1 MSKAVDALRGVRM
14 FRELDNTLQ
23 LRLQFVDFVAA
34 FDFMTEVAALAEA
47 HQHHPEWR
55 NVYNLVE
62 ITLTTHDAGNV
73 VTEKDRALAQAIEQ
87 LPTTKHAEVLALD
100 A

>member
-1 MSKAVDALRGVRM
+1 M

-87 LPTTKHAEVLALD
+87 LPTTKRAEVLTLD

>member
-1 MSKAVDALRGVRM
+1 M
-14 FRELDNTLQ
+14 FRELSNTLQ
-23 LRLQFVDFVAA
+23 LRLRFVDFVAA
-34 FDFMTEVAALAEA
+34 FDFMNEVAALAEA

-87 LPTTKHAEVLALD
+87 LPATKRAEVLTLD

>member
-1 MSKAVDALRGVRM
+1 MTMSTEAVRGVRM

-62 ITLTTHDAGNV
+62 VVLTTHDAGNV
-73 VTEKDRALAQAIEQ
+73 VTEKDRALARAIEQ
-87 LPTTKHAEVLALD
+87 LPTIEHAEVLTIEV
-100 A
+100 

>member
-73 VTEKDRALAQAIEQ
+73 VTETDRALAQAIEQ
-87 LPTTKHAEVLALD
+87 LPTTKRAEVLTLD

>member
-1 MSKAVDALRGVRM
+1 M
-14 FRELDNTLQ
+14 FRELSNTLQ
-23 LRLQFVDFVAA
+23 LRLRFVDFVAA

-87 LPTTKHAEVLALD
+87 LPTTKRAEVLTLD

>member
-1 MSKAVDALRGVRM
+1 MTMSTEAVRGVRM
-14 FRELDNTLQ
+14 FRELSNTLQ
-23 LRLQFVDFVAA
+23 LRLRFVDFVAA

-73 VTEKDRALAQAIEQ
+73 VTEKDRALARSIEQ
-87 LPTTKHAEVLALD
+87 LPTIEHAEVLALD

>member
-1 MSKAVDALRGVRM
+1 MTMSAEAVRRFRM
-14 FRELDNTLQ
+14 FRELSNTLQ
-23 LRLQFVDFVAA
+23 LRLRFVDFVAA

-47 HQHHPEWR
+47 QQHHPEWR

-73 VTEKDRALAQAIEQ
+73 VTEKDRALARAIEQ
-87 LPTTKHAEVLALD
+87 LPTIEHAEVLALD

>member
-1 MSKAVDALRGVRM
+1 M

-62 ITLTTHDAGNV
+62 ITLTTHDAGNL

-87 LPTTKHAEVLALD
+87 LPTTKRAEVLTLD

>member
-1 MSKAVDALRGVRM
+1 M
-14 FRELDNTLQ
+14 FRELSNTLQ
-23 LRLQFVDFVAA
+23 LRLRFVDFVAA

-47 HQHHPEWR
+47 QQHHPEWR

-87 LPTTKHAEVLALD
+87 LPTTKRAEVLTLD

>member
-1 MSKAVDALRGVRM
+1 M

-23 LRLQFVDFVAA
+23 LRLQFVNFVAA

-62 ITLTTHDAGNV
+62 IALTTHDAGNV
-73 VTEKDRALAQAIEQ
+73 VTEKDRALALAIEQ
-87 LPTTKHAEVLALD
+87 LPTIKHAEVLTIEA
-100 A
+100 

>member
-1 MSKAVDALRGVRM
+1 M

-47 HQHHPEWR
+47 HQLHPEWR

-62 ITLTTHDAGNV
+62 IALTTHDAGNV
-73 VTEKDRALAQAIEQ
+73 VTEKDRALARAIEQ
-87 LPTTKHAEVLALD
+87 LPTIKHAEVLTIEA
-100 A
+100 

>member
-1 MSKAVDALRGVRM
+1 M

-62 ITLTTHDAGNV
+62 IALTTHDAGNV
-73 VTEKDRALAQAIEQ
+73 VTEKDRALARAIEQ
-87 LPTTKHAEVLALD
+87 LPTIEHAEVLTIEA
-100 A
+100 

>member
-1 MSKAVDALRGVRM
+1 MTMSAKAVRGVRM
-14 FRELDNTLQ
+14 FREQDNTLQ

-87 LPTTKHAEVLALD
+87 LPTIKHAEVLTLD

>member
-1 MSKAVDALRGVRM
+1 M

-34 FDFMTEVAALAEA
+34 FDFMTEVAALAES

-62 ITLTTHDAGNV
+62 IALTTHDAGNV

-87 LPTTKHAEVLALD
+87 LPTAKHAEVLALD

>member
-1 MSKAVDALRGVRM
+1 MTMSTEAVRGVRM
-14 FRELDNTLQ
+14 FRELSNTLQ
-23 LRLQFVDFVAA
+23 LRLRFVDFVAA

-62 ITLTTHDAGNV
+62 IMLTTHDAGNV

-87 LPTTKHAEVLALD
+87 LPTTKRAEVLTLD

>member
-1 MSKAVDALRGVRM
+1 M
-14 FRELDNTLQ
+14 FRELSNTLQ
-23 LRLQFVDFVAA
+23 LRLRFVDFVAA

-87 LPTTKHAEVLALD
+87 LPTSRRAEVLTLD

>member
-1 MSKAVDALRGVRM
+1 M
-14 FRELDNTLQ
+14 FRELSNTLQ
-23 LRLQFVDFVAA
+23 LRLRFVDFVAA

-87 LPTTKHAEVLALD
+87 LPTTKRAEVLTFD

>member
-1 MSKAVDALRGVRM
+1 MTTSAEAVRGVRM
-14 FRELDNTLQ
+14 FRELSNTLQ
-23 LRLQFVDFVAA
+23 LRLRFVDFVAA

-62 ITLTTHDAGNV
+62 ITLTTHDAGNL
-73 VTEKDRALAQAIEQ
+73 VTGKDRALAQAIEQ
-87 LPTTKHAEVLALD
+87 LPTTKRAEVLALD

>member
-1 MSKAVDALRGVRM
+1 M

-23 LRLQFVDFVAA
+23 LRLRFVDFVSA

-55 NVYNLVE
+55 NVYNHVE

-73 VTEKDRALAQAIEQ
+73 VTEKDHALALAILQ
-87 LPTTKHAEVLALD
+87 LPSIKLAEVLTVEA
-100 A
+100 

>member
-1 MSKAVDALRGVRM
+1 M

-23 LRLQFVDFVAA
+23 LRLKFVDFVAA

-62 ITLTTHDAGNV
+62 IALTTHDAGNV
-73 VTEKDRALAQAIEQ
+73 VTEKDRALARAIEQ
-87 LPTTKHAEVLALD
+87 LPTIKHAEVLTIEA
-100 A
+100 

>member
-1 MSKAVDALRGVRM
+1 M

-62 ITLTTHDAGNV
+62 IALTTHDAGNE
-73 VTEKDRALAQAIEQ
+73 VTDKDHALAQAIEQ
-87 LPTTKHAEVLALD
+87 LPTIKHAEVLTIEA
-100 A
+100 

>member
-1 MSKAVDALRGVRM
+1 M

-47 HQHHPEWR
+47 HEHHPEWR

-62 ITLTTHDAGNV
+62 IALTTHDAGNV
-73 VTEKDRALAQAIEQ
+73 VTEKDRALARAIEQ
-87 LPTTKHAEVLALD
+87 LPTIKHAEVLTIEA
-100 A
+100 

>member
-62 ITLTTHDAGNV
+62 IALTTHDAGNV

-87 LPTTKHAEVLALD
+87 LPTAKHAEVLALD

>member
-1 MSKAVDALRGVRM
+1 M
-14 FRELDNTLQ
+14 FRELSNTLQ
-23 LRLQFVDFVAA
+23 LRLRFVDFVAA

-47 HQHHPEWR
+47 YQHHPEWR

-87 LPTTKHAEVLALD
+87 LPTTKRAEVLTLD

>member
-1 MSKAVDALRGVRM
+1 M

-62 ITLTTHDAGNV
+62 IALTTHDAGNV
-73 VTEKDRALAQAIEQ
+73 VTDKDRALARAIEQ
-87 LPTTKHAEVLALD
+87 LPTIKHAEVLTIEA
-100 A
+100 

>member
-1 MSKAVDALRGVRM
+1 M
-14 FRELDNTLQ
+14 FRELSNTLQ
-23 LRLQFVDFVAA
+23 LRLRFVDFVAA

-62 ITLTTHDAGNV
+62 IKLTTHDAGNV

-87 LPTTKHAEVLALD
+87 LPTTKRAEVLTLD

>member
-1 MSKAVDALRGVRM
+1 M
-14 FRELDNTLQ
+14 FRELSNTLQ
-23 LRLQFVDFVAA
+23 LRLRFEDFVAA

-47 HQHHPEWR
+47 QQHHPEWR

-62 ITLTTHDAGNV
+62 IKLTTHDAGNV

-87 LPTTKHAEVLALD
+87 LPTTKRAEVLTLD

>member
-1 MSKAVDALRGVRM
+1 
-14 FRELDNTLQ
+14 
-23 LRLQFVDFVAA
+23 
-34 FDFMTEVAALAEA
+34 MTEVAALAEA
-47 HQHHPEWR
+47 QQHHPEWR

-87 LPTTKHAEVLALD
+87 LPTTKRAEVLTLD

>member
-1 MSKAVDALRGVRM
+1 M

-62 ITLTTHDAGNV
+62 IALTTHDAGNV
-73 VTEKDRALAQAIEQ
+73 VTEKDRSLARAIEQ
-87 LPTTKHAEVLALD
+87 LPTIEHAEVLTIEV
-100 A
+100 

>member
-1 MSKAVDALRGVRM
+1 M

-55 NVYNLVE
+55 NVYNLIE
-62 ITLTTHDAGNV
+62 IRLTTHDAGNV

>member
-1 MSKAVDALRGVRM
+1 MSKAADALRGVRM
-14 FRELDNTLQ
+14 FREQDNTLQ

>member
-1 MSKAVDALRGVRM
+1 M
-14 FRELDNTLQ
+14 
-23 LRLQFVDFVAA
+23 DFVAA

-62 ITLTTHDAGNV
+62 IALTTHDAGNV

-87 LPTTKHAEVLALD
+87 LPTTERAEVLTLD

>member
-1 MSKAVDALRGVRM
+1 MSKVVDALRGGRM
-14 FRELDNTLQ
+14 FRDLDNTLQ

-34 FDFMTEVAALAEA
+34 VDFMTEVAALAEA

>member
-1 MSKAVDALRGVRM
+1 M

-34 FDFMTEVAALAEA
+34 FEFMTEVAALAEA

>member
-1 MSKAVDALRGVRM
+1 M
-14 FRELDNTLQ
+14 FRELDQTLQ

-55 NVYNLVE
+55 NVFNLVE
-62 ITLTTHDAGNV
+62 IALTTHDAGNV
-73 VTEKDRALAQAIEQ
+73 VTEKDRALARAIEQ
-87 LPTTKHAEVLALD
+87 LPTIKHAEVLTIEA
-100 A
+100 

>member
-1 MSKAVDALRGVRM
+1 M
-14 FRELDNTLQ
+14 FRELDDTLQ
-23 LRLQFVDFVAA
+23 LRLRFVDFVSA

-55 NVYNLVE
+55 NVYNHVE

-73 VTEKDRALAQAIEQ
+73 VTEKDHALALAILQ
-87 LPTTKHAEVLALD
+87 LPSIKLAEVLTVEA
-100 A
+100 

>member
-1 MSKAVDALRGVRM
+1 MSKAADALRGVRM
-14 FRELDNTLQ
+14 FREQDNTLQ

-87 LPTTKHAEVLALD
+87 LPTTKRAEVLTLD

>member
-1 MSKAVDALRGVRM
+1 M

-55 NVYNLVE
+55 NVYSLVE
-62 ITLTTHDAGNV
+62 IRLTTHDAGNV

-87 LPTTKHAEVLALD
+87 LPTTKHAEVLAFD